1 MLKLFCIG
9 PTEKTWEEKMKK
21 YIGIWVDHKKAFVA
35 SIIKDEEMKKET
47 IHCIES
53 KVEGRVRLSGGSRY
67 ATPYGPQDVT
77 YEKSIEERRKH
88 HLRQY
93 YQKIIRAIQ
102 GARKVLIFGPGEA
115 KLELEKE
122 IRKSKELAGKIVG
135 VETADKMTERQIA
148 AKVRRYF
155 FPGL

>member
-1 MLKLFCIG
+1 
-9 PTEKTWEEKMKK
+9 MKK
-21 YIGIWVDHKKAFVA
+21 YIGVWVDHEKAFVA

-47 IHCIES
+47 IIRIES

-67 ATPYGPQDVT
+67 ATPYGPQDVV

-93 YQKIIRAIQ
+93 HQRIVQAIRDGQKIF
-102 GARKVLIFGPGEA
+102 IFGPGEA

-122 IRKSKELAGKIVG
+122 IRKSKELAGKLVG
-135 VETADKMTERQIA
+135 VEAADKMTERQIA

-155 FPGL
+155 FPDL

>member
-1 MLKLFCIG
+1 LKIFCIG
-9 PTEKTWEEKMKK
+9 STEKDWEEEMKK
-21 YIGIWVDHKKAFVA
+21 YIGIWVDHEKAFVA

-53 KVEGRVRLSGGSRY
+53 KVEGRVRLPGGSRY

-93 YQKIIRAIQ
+93 YQKIVRAIQ

-122 IRKSKELAGKIVG
+122 IRKSKELAGKLVG
-135 VETADKMTERQIA
+135 VEAADKMTERQIA
-148 AKVRRYF
+148 AKVRKCF
-155 FPGL
+155 FPDL